1 MPKLYSLDQA
11 SAQARADDMHA
22 RMLATSQVYTADVA
36 RFNGGG
42 PGGTAR
48 WCIPRQD
55 MSVVPIGQTSVP
67 LSALWFCDSTPRCD
81 AVLTAA
87 ERSGLVQDGVV
98 GTALNVV
105 ALAAQ
110 AQVG

>member
-11 SAQARADDMHA
+11 GAQARADDMHA
-22 RMLATSQVYTADVA
+22 RMLVASQVYTADVA

-55 MSVVPIGQTSVP
+55 MSVVNIGEIAVP
-67 LSALWFCDSTPRCD
+67 LSTFWFCDCTPRCS

-87 ERSGLVQDGVV
+87 ELAGLVADGVV

-105 ALAAQ
+105 ALATQ